1 MDLITELEKLIDEL
15 QSIIAEGMGGPHGYN
30 KTHIADAL
38 GMQNRLRAILATEP
52 EAQTFDELSARW
64 YREDRNI
71 VALVAAAREALNDA
85 DGNRKWRERMR
96 AALAPFEHREV
107 T

>member
-38 GMQNRLRAILATEP
+38 GMQNRLRAILLAKPEEP
-52 EAQTFDELSARW
+52 SLLVDAMKLLDIAGLWKEPVDEQ
-64 YREDRNI
+64 
-71 VALVAAAREALNDA
+71 
-85 DGNRKWRERMR
+85 WRQSYLDLRTRYYTQEI
-96 AALAPFEHREV
+96 AS
-107 T
+107 